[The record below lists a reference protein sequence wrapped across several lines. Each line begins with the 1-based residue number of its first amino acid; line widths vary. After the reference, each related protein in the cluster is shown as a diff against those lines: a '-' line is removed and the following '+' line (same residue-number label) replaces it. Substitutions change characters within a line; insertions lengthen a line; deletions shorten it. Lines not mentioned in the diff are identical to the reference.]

1 MILIL
6 IRKGW
11 LYLFL
16 WNFADILI
24 MKHCVG
30 LFNDW
35 SVTTLRFL
43 MKNANLA
50 VLIINIDVLVSYHS
64 LSVAPSPICI
74 FFYSCLSHLFWP
86 QIMVTIDTVPSK
98 MNCTVIDMAN
108 KVRPKKY
115 VYFFFFESIVNVCKF
130 SESHFIYLQYL
141 VVHILIYK
149 VK

>member
-1 MILIL
+1 
-6 IRKGW
+6 
-11 LYLFL
+11 
-16 WNFADILI
+16 

-30 LFNDW
+30 LFNDC
-35 SVTTLRFL
+35 SVTNFFRFFL

-50 VLIINIDVLVSYHS
+50 ILISNIDVLVSYRS
-64 LSVAPSPICI
+64 LSIAASPICI
-74 FFYSCLSHLFWP
+74 FYLSHLFWL

-108 KVRPKKY
+108 KVRPRKY
-115 VYFFFFESIVNVCKF
+115 VYFFESIVNVCKF

>member
-24 MKHCVG
+24 MKHCVD

-50 VLIINIDVLVSYHS
+50 VLTRYIDVLVSYRS
-64 LSVAPSPICI
+64 LSIAASPICI
-74 FFYSCLSHLFWP
+74 FYLSHLFWL

-98 MNCTVIDMAN
+98 MNCSVIDMAN
-108 KVRPKKY
+108 KVRPRKY
-115 VYFFFFESIVNVCKF
+115 VYFFESIVNVCKF
-130 SESHFIYLQYL
+130 SESHFIYLEYL